1 VPDPVPSTVPVLP
14 TVATAPLLL
23 VHVPVPSVSDAVVPW
38 QILVGVPGLIAEG
51 KAFTVTLAVVIQVP
65 ML

>member
-1 VPDPVPSTVPVLP
+1 MPVPRTVPVLP

-23 VHVPVPSVSDAVVPW
+23 VQVPVPSVSAAVVPW
-38 QILVGVPGLIAEG
+38 QMLVGVPGLIATG
-51 KAFTVTLAVVIQVP
+51 SAFIVTLAVVIQVP